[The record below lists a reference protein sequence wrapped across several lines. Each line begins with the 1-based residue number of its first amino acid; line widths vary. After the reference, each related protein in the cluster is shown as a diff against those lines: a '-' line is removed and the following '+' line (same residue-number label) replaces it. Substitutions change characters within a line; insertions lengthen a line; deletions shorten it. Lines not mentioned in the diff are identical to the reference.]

1 MARVSEHQ
9 IEEIRRRADIVEVVG
24 RVVPLRRAGRAQ
36 VGLCPFHQEK
46 TPSFHVNPDRQIF
59 KCFGCG
65 KGGDVVKFVMEYHG
79 VEFVEALRL
88 LADQVG
94 IQIQFEIGGSEEPKG
109 LREQLFAIN
118 DFAADWFRRC
128 LTAEHEGV
136 LARDYLHRRGID
148 PEMGRRFGL
157 GFAPDSW
164 DALSG
169 ALRSRGFTPERAA
182 DAGVLVKSEKG
193 TFYDR
198 FRGRLMFPIRNT
210 AGKVIAFSGRVLVGD
225 DKAKYI
231 NSSESRIFTK
241 GQNFYGLDL
250 ATDGIR
256 RAGRAIL
263 CEGNLDVIMLHQYG
277 FSESLAALGTAL
289 TEDHVRRLLR
299 STNNVFLVFDADE
312 AGQKA
317 MERAMDLFA
326 TTDVEP
332 RCVILSAGDDPDSFL
347 RREGADAFAARVAAA
362 PTMLEFVVNRAF
374 AAQSSDAT
382 GRARAVNALVP
393 ALAKIHNAVMQSTW
407 IRQVAERAR
416 VTEAAIRHEMRTLR
430 RPRPEAAGA
439 SRPDAR
445 EAPRADA
452 EKGILKLMLI
462 HPRFAYPFDE
472 DRLIDLFT
480 RPDLKQLASLV
491 VERCLESQD
500 DREMRIAELVGSLE
514 DSELQDEI
522 AGWAMDEDRI
532 EEKSADLAYVEF
544 RRRLATEHAKRRFD
558 AVADE
563 LDRARHDG
571 NEGREMELMVEKRR
585 LRAQI
590 DELARE
596 GSVVS

>member
-88 LADQVG
+88 LADQAG

-118 DFAADWFRRC
+118 AFAADWFRRA
-128 LTAEHEGV
+128 LIDEHAGAI
-136 LARDYLHRRGID
+136 AREYLHRRGVD
-148 PEMGRRFGL
+148 PEMSRRFGL

-164 DALSG
+164 DDLAD
-169 ALRSRGFTPERAA
+169 ALRAKGFTAERAA
-182 DAGVLVKSEKG
+182 DAGVLVKSDKG
-193 TFYDR
+193 TYYAR

-210 AGKVIAFSGRVLVGD
+210 AGKVIAFSGRTLIAGE
-225 DKAKYI
+225 KAKYI

-250 ATDGIR
+250 AVDGIR
-256 RAGRAIL
+256 RANRAIL

-277 FSESLAALGTAL
+277 FTESLAALGTAL
-289 TEDHVRRLLR
+289 TEEHVRRLLR

-326 TTDVEP
+326 NTDVEP

-362 PTMLEFVVNRAF
+362 PTVIEFVVNRAF
-374 AAQSSDAT
+374 AAQTADAT
-382 GRARAVNALVP
+382 GRAKAVNALVP
-393 ALAKIHNAVMQSTW
+393 ALARIHNAVLQSTW

-416 VTEAAIRHEMRTLR
+416 VSEAAIRHEMRTLR

-439 SRPDAR
+439 SRPDTR
-445 EAPRADA
+445 ETPRADA
-452 EKGILKLMLI
+452 EKGILKLMI
-462 HPRFAYPFDE
+462 NHPRFAFTFDE

-500 DREMRIAELVGSLE
+500 DRDMRVAELVGSLE

-532 EEKSADLAYVEF
+532 DEADADLAYAEF
-544 RRRLATEHAKRRFD
+544 GRRLATEFAKRRFD

-563 LDRARHDG
+563 LERARRDG

-585 LRAQI
+585 LRARI

>member
-1 MARVSEHQ
+1 MARVSEQQ
-9 IEEIRRRADIVEVVG
+9 IEEIRRRADIAEVVG
-24 RVVPLRRAGRAQ
+24 RVVQLRRAGRAQ

-79 VEFVEALRL
+79 VEFVEALRM

-118 DFAADWFRRC
+118 EFAADWFRRG
-128 LTAEHEGV
+128 LIDEHVGTI
-136 LARDYLHRRGID
+136 ARDYLHRRGVD
-148 PEMGRRFGL
+148 PEMSRRFGL

-164 DALSG
+164 DGLSN
-169 ALRSRGFTPERAA
+169 ALRSKGFTAERAA

-193 TFYDR
+193 TYYDR
-198 FRGRLMFPIRNT
+198 FRGRLMFPIRGT

-250 ATDGIR
+250 AVDGIR
-256 RAGRAIL
+256 RANRAIL

-277 FSESLAALGTAL
+277 FTESLAALGTAL
-289 TEDHVRRLLR
+289 TEDHIRRLLR
-299 STNNVFLVFDADE
+299 SSNNVFLVFDADD

-317 MERAMDLFA
+317 MERAMDLFLG
-326 TTDVEP
+326 TDVEP

-347 RREGADAFAARVAAA
+347 RREGAEAFAARVAAA

-374 AAQSSDAT
+374 AAHPSDAT
-382 GRARAVNALVP
+382 GRAKAVNALVP
-393 ALAKIHNAVMQSTW
+393 ALAKIQNAVVQSTW
-407 IRQVAERAR
+407 IRTVAERAR
-416 VTEAAIRHEMRTLR
+416 VGEAAIRHEMRTLR
-430 RPRPEAAGA
+430 RPRPESAGA
-439 SRPDAR
+439 SRPEPR
-445 EAPRADA
+445 ETPRADA
-452 EKGILKLMLI
+452 ERGVLKLLLN
-462 HPRFAYPFDE
+462 HPRFAYAFDE

-491 VERCLESQD
+491 VGRCLESQD

-514 DSELQDEI
+514 ESELQDEI

-532 EEKSADLAYVEF
+532 EEKSADLAYVEY

-563 LDRARHDG
+563 IDRARRDG
-571 NEGREMELMVEKRR
+571 DEGREMELMVEKRR

-590 DELARE
+590 DAMAQE
-596 GSVVS
+596 GSVIS